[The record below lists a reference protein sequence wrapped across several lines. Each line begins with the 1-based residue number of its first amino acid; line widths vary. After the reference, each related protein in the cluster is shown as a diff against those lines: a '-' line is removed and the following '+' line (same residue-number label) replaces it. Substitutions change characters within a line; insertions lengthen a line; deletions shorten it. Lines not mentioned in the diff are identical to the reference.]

1 MRIFVLALAIVLG
14 ATWHAAAQPSCG
26 DPPRVDD
33 QSLKGTLDGKARF
46 LSSMIGDA
54 NLKGEL
60 ETARTDVFSKY
71 PQADRTRSEAYL
83 EYMLCSFVLS
93 DPRLSAQDKLKAI
106 QEFRQQGHSEDDRAS
121 PGKLAVS
128 IALNRNASVQKP
140 AATAS
145 STPAAS
151 PPAPALPPEQQVSY
165 ALTQDAGVTRI
176 SYRLPYLDL
185 VRKGGPVSG
194 LTYDRAPFA
203 GELPDLLVTVL
214 NTTKHAVVLTR
225 ASLDIHSSK
234 LVNEPIPVFD
244 ERSQGCL
251 RISNQGWAD
260 IVAPTL
266 QISITRDTGNIALFA
281 SEART
286 LSLPT
291 IADTTCIPL
300 RDYVPAA
307 LRRDQEVKV
316 SGTLEYGE
324 AGDRHPLA
332 FATHVKLDL
341 RAGQGVPPDELYSLF
356 FKAGQTGEVV
366 TDLQPAQEVKP
377 DDAAAFLLRIK
388 TDRTSQTA
396 MTIGFTAIDG
406 SAVRGGDFVL
416 DLFVPRIETRNWQI
430 AGIKRQ

>member
-1 MRIFVLALAIVLG
+1 MRTFVIALAMVLS
-14 ATWHAAAQPSCG
+14 ATWYAAAQPSCG

-33 QSLKGTLDGKARF
+33 QSLKGTLEGKAKL
-46 LSSMIGDA
+46 LSNMIGNA

-93 DPRLSAQDKLKAI
+93 DPKLSAQDKLKAI
-106 QEFRQQGHSEDDRAS
+106 QEFRQQGHSDDDRGS
-121 PGKLAVS
+121 PGKVAVS
-128 IALNRNASVQKP
+128 IALNRNSSVQKP
-140 AATAS
+140 AGPAS
-145 STPAAS
+145 SSPASSA
-151 PPAPALPPEQQVSY
+151 PPSALPPEQQISY

-185 VRKGGPVSG
+185 VRKGGPVNG
-194 LTYDRAPFA
+194 LSYDRTPFS

-225 ASLDIHSSK
+225 TSLDIHSSQ

-244 ERSQGCL
+244 ELSQSCL

-260 IVAPTL
+260 IANPTL
-266 QISITRDTGNIALFA
+266 HISISRDTGDIALFGA
-281 SEART
+281 EAHT
-286 LSLPT
+286 ISLPT
-291 IADTTCIPL
+291 ISDTTCIPL
-300 RDYVPAA
+300 REYVPAA
-307 LRRDQEVKV
+307 LRRDRQVKV
-316 SGTLEYGE
+316 SGTLDYGE
-324 AGDRHPLA
+324 AGDRHTLA

-356 FKAGQTGEVV
+356 FKAGQTGHVAA
-366 TDLQPAQEVKP
+366 DLEPAQEVKP
-377 DDAAAFLLRIK
+377 DDAAAFLLRIR

-406 SAVRGGDFVL
+406 SAIRGGNFAL

-430 AGIKRQ
+430 ARIKRQ